1 MWWVRVCWGSV
12 EGEFK
17 WLEKSTCLVVPR
29 IETVTSHVSSIY
41 IISRIK
47 SYTFP
52 VENEIKACLLST

>member
-1 MWWVRVCWGSV
+1 MRRVRVYWGSV

-29 IETVTSHVSSIY
+29 IETVSHVSSIY

-52 VENEIKACLLST
+52 VENEIKACLPST